1 MRRGVV
7 GIAHRTKV
15 AQHIS
20 SKKFFNLNGLTRR
33 RIPKDLVHTSVF
45 LLCIIPAQEKNRII
59 LKMCLKMYLALNGIF
74 LLKLFEFKN
83 IGSKKIAIIT
93 TVPIL
98 V

>member
-1 MRRGVV
+1 MN
-7 GIAHRTKV
+7 I
-15 AQHIS
+15 I
-20 SKKFFNLNGLTRR
+20 
-33 RIPKDLVHTSVF
+33 HTSVF
-45 LLCIIPAQEKNRII
+45 LLCIIPAQEKNRRII